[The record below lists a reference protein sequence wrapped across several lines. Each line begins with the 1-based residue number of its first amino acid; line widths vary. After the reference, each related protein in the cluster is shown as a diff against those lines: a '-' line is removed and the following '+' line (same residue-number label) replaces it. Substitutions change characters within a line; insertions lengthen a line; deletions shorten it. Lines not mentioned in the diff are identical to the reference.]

1 MARTQAWRID
11 GGPEQGFWRCFVDG
25 FNLSLVS
32 SVTQAITV
40 TEKQNTAIKISVK
53 SLVRPFNIVRF
64 EDRWD
69 IQSPHLL
76 STSGTDWQG
85 NKCFALFR

>member
-76 STSGTDWQG
+76 STSGTD
-85 NKCFALFR
+85 